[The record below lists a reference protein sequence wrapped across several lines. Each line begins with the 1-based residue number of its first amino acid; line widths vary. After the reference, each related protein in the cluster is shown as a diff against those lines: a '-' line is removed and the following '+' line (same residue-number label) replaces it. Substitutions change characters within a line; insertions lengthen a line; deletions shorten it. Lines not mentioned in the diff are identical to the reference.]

1 VHKYLKVTRV
11 FKRNGFSEKREEKG
25 YVEMK
30 RTLALY
36 PFNQKFPTIYEPTIE
51 FLSKRYKLNYSPSPW
66 SKFYKLKDIK
76 IVRNTYYF
84 VMKILR
90 KYLIKNKIKVNPKES
105 LLYCFN
111 QLPPEQFD
119 FIIDL
124 ETVIGLSD
132 YDYAKLNKKYISDRM
147 ASEKCKA
154 ILCWNKIAYD
164 ELVST
169 IDCSRFKKKINIVDF
184 GGEDFKFKEIDK
196 KTLNFLFV
204 SSINNPNSFE
214 TKGGLIALE
223 AYSQLAKKYKNIK
236 FFVRA
241 NINKKFIEEYNKT
254 PGLIFLTKYLPNTE
268 MEKLFLHSDI
278 LLVPIPGIDLF
289 IKSMR
294 FGIPAISF
302 DYGVADEMIINKKT
316 GFLIDSSKIFTSKK
330 NLEEH
335 YKNQSKD
342 YKSLSNKEF
351 CLKFVPEF
359 VEKSEILIKNKE
371 ILKKMKKNQHS
382 LVGKNGKYSLENRK
396 NKLIKLIDPHIK

>member
-1 VHKYLKVTRV
+1 
-11 FKRNGFSEKREEKG
+11 
-25 YVEMK
+25 M
-30 RTLALY
+30 
-36 PFNQKFPTIYEPTIE
+36 
-51 FLSKRYKLNYSPSPW
+51 
-66 SKFYKLKDIK
+66 
-76 IVRNTYYF
+76 
-84 VMKILR
+84 
-90 KYLIKNKIKVNPKES
+90 
-105 LLYCFN
+105 
-111 QLPPEQFD
+111 
-119 FIIDL
+119 
-124 ETVIGLSD
+124 
-132 YDYAKLNKKYISDRM
+132 
-147 ASEKCKA
+147 
-154 ILCWNKIAYD
+154 
-164 ELVST
+164 
-169 IDCSRFKKKINIVDF
+169 
-184 GGEDFKFKEIDK
+184 
-196 KTLNFLFV
+196 NFLFV

-382 LVGKNGKYSLENRK
+382 LVGKKGKYSLENRK